1 MAQLVMSKR
10 YSITVFEHQSL
21 IVGQQVVKDNEGKY
35 VKFDTHHLE
44 LLKKFRGSCE
54 EEKFNYYSLI
64 NDGVRFKHYVG
75 VLNVGGLQIEVLP
88 KTDKS
93 IDDEETWKNHLLRML
108 RTVYKLQTHAPTN
121 AQQHLKN
128 SSVLDVFLQR
138 FLDEVEKL
146 LHVGL
151 IKTYRKE
158 TDNRNSLKG
167 KIAWSKHLTKN
178 VVHKERFYVTYTTYD
193 RNHIM
198 NRVLLKTLQ
207 VIPSITRNSYIA
219 SRAKTLAFE
228 FPELID
234 INVTD
239 NTFNTMSFDRKNE
252 GYRDAM
258 SIAKLI
264 LLNYMPD
271 SQIQSHNVIALMF
284 DMNKLWEEYV
294 YVMLRRHLTNCE
306 VTPQDHKE
314 LWTSNIA
321 TKRIKPDIV
330 INNKYVLD
338 TKWKLPDKTPSDADL
353 HQLYTYLKF
362 FKATKVALVY
372 PATSQSK
379 IIKGSFEEETNPKP
393 SCDMIFIQMSDK
405 GDFVKPIMEWLELTN
420 TP

>member
-1 MAQLVMSKR
+1 MSKVNQN
-10 YSITVFEHQSL
+10 IQVFEHQSL
-21 IVGQQVVKDNEGKY
+21 TVGQLVGKDKEGKD
-35 VKFDTHHLE
+35 VRFDKTHLE
-44 LLKKFRGSCE
+44 LLQQFFNNRE
-54 EEKFNYYSLI
+54 EEKNYYSLI
-64 NDGVRFKHYVG
+64 HDGVRFKHYVG

-93 IDDEETWKNHLLRML
+93 ANDKDKEIWKEHLLTML
-108 RTVYKLQTHAPTN
+108 RTVYKLQAHAPTN
-121 AQQHLKN
+121 AQQQLKN

-178 VVHKERFYVTYTTYD
+178 VVHKERFYVTYSTYD

-219 SRAKTLAFE
+219 NRAKTLAFE

-239 NTFNTMSFDRKNE
+239 NTFATMSFDRKSE
-252 GYRDAM
+252 GYHDAI

-271 SQIQSHNVIALMF
+271 SQIHSHNVIALMF

-294 YVMLRRHLTNCE
+294 YVMLRRHLTEFE
-306 VTPQDHKE
+306 VTAQQQKV
-314 LWTSNIA
+314 LWYTSGD

-330 INNKYVLD
+330 INKNNKGYILD
-338 TKWKLPDKTPSDADL
+338 TKWKTPDGTPSDADL

-362 FKATKVALVY
+362 FDVDKVAFVY
-372 PATSQSK
+372 PATLLQQSK
-379 IIKGSFEEETNPKP
+379 IKKGFFNERKGQKPNCHMIFLQLNDNDRGSFVNPIK
-393 SCDMIFIQMSDK
+393 D
-405 GDFVKPIMEWLELTN
+405 WLS
-420 TP
+420 

>member
-1 MAQLVMSKR
+1 MSKR

-21 IVGQQVVKDNEGKY
+21 IVGQQVVKDNEGNK
-35 VKFDTHHLE
+35 VKFDKPHLE
-44 LLKKFRGSCE
+44 LLQQFYNNRD
-54 EEKFNYYSLI
+54 EEKNYYSLI
-64 NDGVRFKHYVG
+64 HDGVKFKHYVG

-93 IDDEETWKNHLLRML
+93 TNDEVTWKTYLLRML
-108 RTVYKLQTHAPTN
+108 GTVYKLQAQAPTN
-121 AQQHLKN
+121 AHQQLKN
-128 SSVLDVFLQR
+128 SSVLDVFIQR
-138 FLDEVEKL
+138 FLLEVEKL

-158 TDNRNSLKG
+158 TNNRNSLKG
-167 KIAWSKHLTKN
+167 KIAWSKDLTKN

-219 SRAKTLAFE
+219 NRAKTLAFE

-239 NTFNTMSFDRKNE
+239 NTFDTMSFDRKSE
-252 GYRDAM
+252 GYHDAM

-271 SQIQSHNVIALMF
+271 SQIQSHKVIALMF

-314 LWTSNIA
+314 LWKSNRA

-379 IIKGSFEEETNPKP
+379 IIKGFFEDETDQKQ
-393 SCDMIFIQMSDK
+393 SCDMIFLQLSDK
-405 GDFVKPIMEWLELTN
+405 GVPVEPIMDWLGLTTN
-420 TP
+420 P